1 MANKKLN
8 DLDTTVDFDYAYV
21 ELDSNQ
27 YKITKENLGKQLTQQ
42 VHLEFNTITS
52 NPDYIFVQDASNYR
66 KISLHNLAKA
76 IRNDISSLNGSLPG
90 NKMIYDGCFIMYH
103 KSIPTP
109 NQQTDSWPRIATYAE
124 WPALYLSGEEA
135 DGVLIVEGGHFLLVA
150 PHEKKCHWSSEYGL
164 ASSPN
169 EVQNYGRAA
178 RLTML
183 NTWNGQERTERI
195 CTSSSF
201 SADSHG
207 SSYAPGYCYNY
218 TPHTEIDSSTG
229 KPKPGLRP
237 HQYWL
242 PCVAEL
248 MLIHAHK
255 DKINAGLALIY
266 RADLL
271 LSKEKEGI
279 VNYWTSIEDGSNHA
293 WYINLKNGYLRGL
306 RNKKTDFAMARPV
319 STFAQSSLV
328 GAA

>member
-21 ELDSNQ
+21 ESSFNQ
-27 YKITKENLGKQLTQQ
+27 YRITKENLGKQLTQQ
-42 VHLEFNTITS
+42 VHMEFNTITK

-66 KISLHNLAKA
+66 KISLHDLAKA
-76 IRNDISSLNGSLPG
+76 IRNDEPSLSGGLPG

-103 KSIPTP
+103 KSISTP
-109 NQQTDSWPRIATYAE
+109 NEKADSWPRIATYAE
-124 WPALYLSGEEA
+124 WPALNLSGEEA

-150 PHEKKCHWSSEYGL
+150 PHEHACKWASKYGL

-195 CTSSSF
+195 CTSPSF
-201 SADSHG
+201 SADSQG

-218 TPHTEIDSSTG
+218 TPHTQIDSSTG

-248 MLIHAHK
+248 MLINAHK
-255 DKINAGLALIY
+255 DKINAGLALIDG
-266 RADLL
+266 AHPL
-271 LSKEKEGI
+271 LSQEKEGI
-279 VNYWTSIEDGSNHA
+279 VDYWTSIEDGTEKA
-293 WYINLKNGYLRGL
+293 WYINLKNGYIRGL
-306 RNKKTDFAMARPV
+306 MDKKTKTAMARPV

-328 GAA
+328 GAP